1 MKLNIK
7 AFALACGLVWG
18 FGILFLT
25 WWIIALDGATGE
37 VPFLGRVYRG
47 YNISPLGSV
56 IGCVWALI
64 DGAIGGVIFAWLYNL
79 IAARCPG
86 KKEAQS

>member
-37 VPFLGRVYRG
+37 VPVPRPDLSRV
-47 YNISPLGSV
+47 
-56 IGCVWALI
+56 
-64 DGAIGGVIFAWLYNL
+64 
-79 IAARCPG
+79 
-86 KKEAQS
+86 